1 MPLIQ
6 LTIEENKKERNS
18 RLSSRRIKSSPG
30 RSHQRH
36 LGGMRR
42 MKGDVDTSDAS
53 NDKGVTTLVLCPT
66 RELAFQ
72 IGGVFEELIESMS
85 SDGKNNHNSLDVLV
99 ITGGIP
105 MEPQIEALA
114 ERKTNNKNLD
124 ILIATPGRL
133 ADILSRAEKEEDTS
147 EKELEKK
154 LLSAL
159 DEMGGK
165 DASLSLAQLEDL
177 KINEGIAR
185 GDDGGRSAIH
195 DMLKSVKYLVLDEAD
210 RLLSQGFKADMDAV
224 LQLLPKPTAKKVS
237 NKKHIADDSYDE
249 SSYYGTSEPTNF
261 NDTPTEKM
269 KTLLFS
275 ATFPEQIQPRVE
287 QVLRRLSGRDAP
299 SPIRLSCALG
309 GSMQSDEPEFSS
321 MRQQKRIERTT
332 QPQAI
337 LEGPASTIDLRTI
350 RIEERD
356 RTQALRRLINEYG
369 TEEWDRILV
378 FVSTR
383 YASEHVAKK
392 LRRYNIK
399 ASELHGKLDQDARI
413 RRLEE
418 FKRGKTRVLIA
429 TDLASRGLDVVGLP
443 AVVNYDLPRST
454 ADFTHRIGRTGRAG
468 KKGTAV
474 NFVTPTNEAHY
485 NLIEKRHLKGN
496 LVVEREVLKGF
507 EPNEEKWD
515 IQSGAAIVEVEG
527 VKHSKSGLAH
537 DKMFGGIKGRKK
549 SKKDKLREKAAMEAA
564 KNLNK

>member
-1 MPLIQ
+1 MIQ
-6 LTIEENKKERNS
+6 LTIEENKKERN
-18 RLSSRRIKSSPG
+18 RLLSRRTNNGSSS

-36 LGGMRR
+36 LAGMRR
-42 MKGDVDTSDAS
+42 KTSDIES
-53 NDKGVTTLVLCPT
+53 NKEGNGKGVTTLVLCPT
-66 RELAFQ
+66 RELVFQ

-85 SDGKNNHNSLDVLV
+85 SNGKTNYDSLDVV
-99 ITGGIP
+99 IITGGVP
-105 MEPQIEALA
+105 MEPQIESLA
-114 ERKTNNKNLD
+114 QRKLNNQNVD

-133 ADILSRAEKEEDTS
+133 ADVLLRSDKEEDTS
-147 EKELEKK
+147 EKELKKK
-154 LLSAL
+154 LLAAL
-159 DEMGGK
+159 DEVGGK
-165 DASLSLAQLEDL
+165 DASLSLAQLDEL
-177 KINEGIAR
+177 KINEGIAS

-210 RLLSQGFKADMDAV
+210 RLLSQGFKADMDA
-224 LQLLPKPTAKKVS
+224 LLKLLPKPITEKSSTHNYS
-237 NKKHIADDSYDE
+237 NSDAYEE
-249 SSYYGTSEPTNF
+249 SSYYDSETSTFDGGNQKSQEN
-261 NDTPTEKM
+261 M

-299 SPIRLSCALG
+299 PPIRLSCALG
-309 GSMQSDEPEFSS
+309 GSVQSEQNEIASI
-321 MRQQKRIERTT
+321 RQQKRKERTT

-337 LEGPASTIDLRTI
+337 LEGPASTINLRTI

-356 RTQALRRLINEYG
+356 RTQALRRLISEYG
-369 TEEWDRILV
+369 EDEWDRVLV

-399 ASELHGKLDQDARI
+399 ATELHGKLDQDARI

-468 KKGTAV
+468 MKGTAV

-485 NLIEKRHLKGN
+485 NLIETRHLKGSM
-496 LVVEREVLKGF
+496 VVEREVLKGF
-507 EPNEEKWD
+507 EPNEEKWNV
-515 IQSGAAIVEVEG
+515 QSGASMLQMEG
-527 VKHSKSGLAH
+527 VQHSKSGLAH
-537 DKMFGGIKGRKK
+537 DKMFGGIKGRRK

-564 KNLNK
+564 KTNK